1 MVNIAR
7 AYIDQFQL
15 ATFLQYPLSKVEN
28 VPKMFCDFGVKTCNK
43 FLSNAEYR
51 QLDSKPERI
60 RYALRRFD
68 LNRLLQTSGKIILEH
83 SRKNSKCSELAEH
96 HLKCAETLFACTNNV
111 KEQLEKAMKNASK
124 VCNKTLNWSVFT
136 VLLFSFCSLS

>member
-1 MVNIAR
+1 
-7 AYIDQFQL
+7 
-15 ATFLQYPLSKVEN
+15 
-28 VPKMFCDFGVKTCNK
+28 MFCDFGVKTCNK
-43 FLSNAEYR
+43 FLSNPEYR
-51 QLDSKPERI
+51 QLDSKQERI

-124 VCNKTLNWSVFT
+124 VCNETLNGSVFT
-136 VLLFSFCSLS
+136 FFYHSLFVVSPECRLWR